1 MPVRFEACLEPQSPT
16 SADRTALGIGLT
28 LAAMFGFAVM
38 DAISKVLG
46 QQLSVPQILWVRY
59 ILYTMLAVAVL
70 RPLGLRK
77 VFHSRQPKLQL
88 ARSLL
93 IIIENGVFVYAFT
106 LMPLADMHA
115 IAAASPLLVIALSVP
130 LLGEKVGW
138 RRWAAVIAGFLGV
151 LLIVRPGLKTLDWP
165 MLVAISGALLWGV
178 YQVLVRMCSRT
189 DSSETTWLWTA
200 VVGLLATSIVG
211 PATWVWPD
219 ASGWAMLFAIAAL
232 GTACHWAFIKALSV
246 TEASALQPYSYTL
259 FVWAA
264 IIGVVW
270 FRDIPD
276 RWTLAGAA
284 VIIASGLYAWHRER
298 VRTREQDAPAEQ

>member
-1 MPVRFEACLEPQSPT
+1 MRPFRFEATLDTQRSA
-16 SADRTALGIGLT
+16 SADRIALGIGLT

-46 QQLSVPQILWVRY
+46 QHLSVPQILWVRY
-59 ILYTMLAVAVL
+59 ILYTLLAVAVL
-70 RPLGLRK
+70 RPMGLRR
-77 VFHSRQPKLQL
+77 VFHSQRPWLQL
-88 ARSLL
+88 SRSLL

-138 RRWAAVIAGFLGV
+138 RRWMAVIAGFAGV
-151 LLIVRPGLKTLDWP
+151 LLIVRPGLKALDWP
-165 MLVAISGALLWGV
+165 MLVALAGALLWGV

-219 ASGWAMLFAIAAL
+219 GWGWAMLFAIAAL
-232 GTACHWAFIKALSV
+232 GTGCHWAFIKALSLV
-246 TEASALQPYSYTL
+246 EASAVQPYSYTL

-264 IIGVVW
+264 LIGWLW
-270 FRDIPD
+270 FGDVPD
-276 RWTLAGAA
+276 GRTLAGAT

-298 VRTREQDAPAEQ
+298 VRAGQRVSG